1 MSDGDKMID
10 HINKLRSLAEQL
22 DSVGAPISEEDQVMT
37 LLSSLPDSYENLIVA
52 LESRSDD
59 LSMEFVTARLLHE
72 ERKRCE
78 ASVCLGD
85 AMEKA
90 LVATRATPS
99 SQKQRSKPGNKKS
112 KCFNCGIKGHWAKDC
127 TKPKREKRPE
137 QANAVSMD
145 SHILFWTGASSNT
158 DESSIWYIDS
168 GASRHMS
175 SKREWMQNYTEFVC
189 PENVRLGDN
198 STVKA
203 YGKGTVSLEVKAEKE
218 YKTADLTEVLYVPS
232 LKKNLFSVS
241 AVTKKGFTMK
251 FDKSRCVILDK
262 NGIVMGSGSSDGQ
275 LLWNP
280 ITKKVYESRSVVFVE
295 DEFGNRIQSL
305 M

>member
-1 MSDGDKMID
+1 MIQMILEDKDLWNIVTGDEVEPSGQGVTADAREKFRKRARKAMATICLSLSDSQLLLVRSATTAREAWKKLEEHFETKSLANKLFLPRRYLTSMMSEGDKMID

-99 SQKQRSKPGNKKS
+99 SQKQRSKPGNKKG

-175 SKREWMQNYTEFVC
+175 SKRE
-189 PENVRLGDN
+189 
-198 STVKA
+198 
-203 YGKGTVSLEVKAEKE
+203 
-218 YKTADLTEVLYVPS
+218 
-232 LKKNLFSVS
+232 
-241 AVTKKGFTMK
+241 
-251 FDKSRCVILDK
+251 
-262 NGIVMGSGSSDGQ
+262 
-275 LLWNP
+275 
-280 ITKKVYESRSVVFVE
+280 
-295 DEFGNRIQSL
+295 
-305 M
+305 